1 MGGHASACIDVLENN
16 KYQLLGFV
24 DNKITKDDFYNL
36 TYLGKDKDLEKII
49 KLNQTFCI
57 ISFGNHKLIKEQK
70 YLIRLEYGYRFEA
83 IISKTSYISQNV

>member
-1 MGGHASACIDVLENN
+1 MQVACIDVLENN

-49 KLNQTFCI
+49 KLNPNIFCI
-57 ISFGNHKLIKEQK
+57 ISFGNHKLIKKEQK
-70 YLIRLEYGYRFEA
+70 YLIRLENMV
-83 IISKTSYISQNV
+83 IVSKL